1 MKNKTTYYQLIIDKS
16 GSMSEHIE
24 QTVEG
29 VNQQIRRIKEIG
41 ERFPEQQLITSL
53 TLFNHKLTNAL
64 KHVHSGQ
71 LREISYADYRPD
83 GTTALLDAIGITLN
97 EMQKTIGQDVENDE
111 ASAVVVIVTDGY
123 ENASQSY
130 THNQISSMIGEL
142 ELTGKWTFSYL
153 GATLDAVQIAE
164 SLNIKKDNA
173 MHFNMNDISQL
184 YNNLTF
190 SLNAYITDKQ
200 TGTISKEFLKPGEDE
215 GN

>member
-1 MKNKTTYYQLIIDKS
+1 
-16 GSMSEHIE
+16 
-24 QTVEG
+24 
-29 VNQQIRRIKEIG
+29 
-41 ERFPEQQLITSL
+41 
-53 TLFNHKLTNAL
+53 
-64 KHVHSGQ
+64 
-71 LREISYADYRPD
+71 
-83 GTTALLDAIGITLN
+83 
-97 EMQKTIGQDVENDE
+97 MQKTIGQDVENDE